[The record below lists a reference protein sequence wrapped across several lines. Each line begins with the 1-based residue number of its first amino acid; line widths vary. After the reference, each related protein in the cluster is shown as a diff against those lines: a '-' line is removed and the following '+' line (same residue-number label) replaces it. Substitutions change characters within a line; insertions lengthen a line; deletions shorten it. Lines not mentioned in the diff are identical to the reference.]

1 MKIDIDLKEKSYSV
15 FIDELAKI
23 SLPGKV
29 AIITNPK
36 VSGLWLSYLLERL
49 ECGQKFII
57 TIPDGEEYKSLA
69 SVEQILE
76 QLFSSKLD
84 RKSTLI
90 ALGGGVISDITGF
103 CASIYERGINFINIP
118 TTLLAQVDAS
128 VGGKTGVNN
137 RFGKN
142 LIGSFYQPRAVY
154 CQSKFLSTLPAREFG
169 AGVAE
174 AVKMA
179 VTFDKELFE
188 YFCEHDLKSESE
200 VAHIIAKCVEIKAGV
215 VARDERENGI
225 RAVLNYGH
233 TFAHVIENLTNYSVY
248 LHGEAVAIG
257 MVMANDLAVR
267 LGKLS
272 ANEAEKIR
280 AVLAK
285 FGLPVSYKIQNVDK
299 FYEMFYLDKKSASGK
314 IKFIMPKGIGDFF
327 VSDDI
332 NENLVKST
340 LRAFQ

>member
-103 CASIYERGINFINIP
+103 CASIYERGINFLPVDLYKSHSTKFLMEEDGIRPPLNSIP
-118 TTLLAQVDAS
+118 GLGSVAAIGIQAAREEEKFMCIDDLQARAKIGKSVTELL
-128 VGGKTGVNN
+128 
-137 RFGKN
+137 
-142 LIGSFYQPRAVY
+142 
-154 CQSKFLSTLPAREFG
+154 SKFGCLKGMTQSNQ
-169 AGVAE
+169 
-174 AVKMA
+174 MS
-179 VTFDKELFE
+179 LF
-188 YFCEHDLKSESE
+188 
-200 VAHIIAKCVEIKAGV
+200 V
-215 VARDERENGI
+215 
-225 RAVLNYGH
+225 
-233 TFAHVIENLTNYSVY
+233 
-248 LHGEAVAIG
+248 
-257 MVMANDLAVR
+257 
-267 LGKLS
+267 
-272 ANEAEKIR
+272 
-280 AVLAK
+280 
-285 FGLPVSYKIQNVDK
+285 
-299 FYEMFYLDKKSASGK
+299 
-314 IKFIMPKGIGDFF
+314 
-327 VSDDI
+327 
-332 NENLVKST
+332 
-340 LRAFQ
+340 